1 MIKKWRSAESYLGN
15 TKQAR
20 INQRANLIPG
30 NSWQKRR
37 IKELRLGCFWEIIPL
52 KNRQEIFKAFENKRG
67 FEEIKNMPKEELK
80 GRDYLNGWW
89 GELALESKISIYKK
103 VMSGLTKESRSEIYR
118 DMEKCL
124 KGKLEKGI

>member
-1 MIKKWRSAESYLGN
+1 MFKKWRSAESYLGN

-37 IKELRLGCFWEIIPL
+37 TKELRLGCWWELSTL
-52 KNRQEIFKAFENKRG
+52 KDKQSIFEEYENKR
-67 FEEIKNMPKEELK
+67 IYKDIPKEELK

-89 GELALESKISIYKK
+89 GELVLERKISIYKEA
-103 VMSGLTKESRSEIYR
+103 MSGLTKESRSEIYK
-118 DMEKCL
+118 DIEKCL
-124 KGKLEKGI
+124 KEKLEKGI

>member
-37 IKELRLGCFWEIIPL
+37 TKELKLGCWWELSTL
-52 KNRQEIFKAFENKRG
+52 KDKQSIFEVYENKRSY
-67 FEEIKNMPKEELK
+67 KNIPKEELRS
-80 GRDYLNGWW
+80 GDYLNNWW
-89 GELALESKISIYKK
+89 SELVLESKISIYKK
-103 VMSGLTKESRSEIYR
+103 IMSGLTKESRAEIFK

-124 KGKLEKGI
+124 KEKLEKGI